1 MTEALHTVEIKQI
14 DDRVELAIEK
24 ALAGKYLKKM
34 AVGRGSYGQVWLVE
48 RCEDKKPFVAKI
60 MSQEK
65 KHRHEAEVRCL
76 GGCDHFGV
84 VKLVESCDSEFGPV
98 IVLEYADRGDLAV
111 EIKSRQQKGRHF
123 TEDELGLIFLQ
134 LCLALQ
140 HLHSRRMLHRD
151 VKAANVLLTR
161 RGIVK
166 LSDFGFSRQ
175 FDGTVSQGVA
185 DTFLGTPYYLAPEL
199 WKRQKYGKKA
209 DVWSLGIV
217 LYEMI
222 TLKRPFVSNN
232 MRGLMNCIL
241 QGEYELPS
249 RVPYSDDFIQ
259 MLNAMLQVDPL
270 RRTTVAEILET
281 SIMRKYWS
289 MFETIVKNATD
300 LSETEKSDVAKDL
313 IELKASIANAQKDD
327 VVPEPE
333 ATSLDIKH
341 EGPVSI
347 GSTKDWRSRYLVL
360 TETALVVTRVR
371 DDRRSQELPLDSI
384 LSVNVANSASVDNV
398 FVVSLATGYTVW
410 MRTNTAEERD
420 QWVRLIS
427 SAVKTLPTA

>member
-1 MTEALHTVEIKQI
+1 MAEVPNSAEIKQL
-14 DDRVELAIEK
+14 DDRVEVAIAK
-24 ALAGKYLKKM
+24 ALEGKYLKKH

-48 RCEDKKPFVAKI
+48 RIADKMPFVAKI

-65 KHRHEAEVRCL
+65 KHRHEAEVQCL

-84 VKLVESCDSEFGPV
+84 VKLVDSFGSEFGPV

-111 EIKSRQQKGRHF
+111 EIKARQQRGRHF

-134 LCLALQ
+134 LCFALQ

-199 WKRQKYGKKA
+199 WKRNKYGKKA

-222 TLKRPFVSNN
+222 TLKRPFVANN
-232 MRGLMNCIL
+232 MKGLMNCIL
-241 QGEYELPS
+241 QGQYELPA
-249 RVPYSDDFIQ
+249 RQLYSDDFIQ
-259 MLNAMLQVDPL
+259 MLNAMLQVDPV
-270 RRTTVAEILET
+270 RRTTVAEVLET
-281 SIMRKYWS
+281 AVMRKYWE

-300 LSETEKSDVAKDL
+300 LSDVEKAEIAKDL
-313 IELKASIANAQKDD
+313 IELRSSIANAQKDD
-327 VVPEPE
+327 TIPEPE
-333 ATSLDIKH
+333 GASLDIKH
-341 EGPVSI
+341 EGPISI

-371 DDRRSQELPLDSI
+371 DDRRSQELPLDTV
-384 LSVNVANSASVDNV
+384 LSVNIANSASVDNV
-398 FVVSLATGYTVW
+398 FVVALSTGYTVW

-420 QWVRLIS
+420 QWVKMIS
-427 SAVKTLPTA
+427 SSVRILPTA